1 MNKGRKFS
9 VHKRSKEKW
18 KINSTFQ
25 INSIYVLRPGVAI
38 AGLFY
43 SLFKFKGQNANKI
56 VYCNCNWSP
65 SNIANFATFL

>member
-25 INSIYVLRPGVAI
+25 INPIYVLRPGVAI
-38 AGLFY
+38 AGLLY
-43 SLFKFKGQNANKI
+43 SLFKFKGQTANKI
-56 VYCNCNWSP
+56 V
-65 SNIANFATFL
+65 

>member
-18 KINSTFQ
+18 KINSIFQ
-25 INSIYVLRPGVAI
+25 INSIYVLRSGVAI

-43 SLFKFKGQNANKI
+43 SIFKFKGQNANKI
-56 VYCNCNWSP
+56 V
-65 SNIANFATFL
+65 